1 MARQPYLRINFNRH
15 NPGRSLSVN
24 EIVTAIKDQM
34 TTDKVAPGCRLPPV
48 RVLAHQLGISKNTVQ
63 TAYDELAAQ
72 GLVESKRRVGLFVAS
87 DSQAMQVA
95 STAKV
100 PPPACIPLPPNYATS
115 QRRQTAVNS
124 IDLSSVFIDPELLPR
139 ERLAACFRAV
149 AKQPKLHVTY
159 DAQGISPLRGII
171 AERLQARG
179 IDARAEDIVTT
190 AGSQQALDI
199 VCRALE
205 CKRIATENPTYGL
218 GKLLFEMNQV
228 ETIGLPLD
236 PFSGV
241 DVDTWERIVVA
252 SKPALVYLTTNY
264 HNPTG
269 YSYSTSELH
278 HILDWSQQY
287 GFGLLEDDWGSEM
300 LSFSEFK
307 PSLRARGG
315 DGVLYINTFTKKLL
329 PALRLGYIVGN
340 PDTTPVLVASKAASC
355 LGLSPIVE
363 AALFEFLDRGY
374 YDVHLKQL
382 QHELDRRYQNC
393 LRLLRQT
400 MPEGVKWTTPG
411 GGPSLWLEIPARV
424 DCEKLCASLAA
435 RQVVV
440 RLSDDAFFGTPHLN
454 GFRIGYALLSPE
466 DMQRGIGIL
475 AEELKR
481 AVQ

>member
-15 NPGRSLSVN
+15 NPGRSLAVN
-24 EIVTAIKDQM
+24 QIVTAIKDQM
-34 TTDKVAPGCRLPPV
+34 VTDHIAPGCRLPPV

-87 DSQAMQVA
+87 DAKTVTVA
-95 STAKV
+95 SSAKV
-100 PPPACIPLPPNYATS
+100 PPPTCISLPPNYTAS
-115 QRRQTAVNS
+115 RRRQTTVNS

-139 ERLAACFRAV
+139 ERLAACFRTV
-149 AKQPKLHVTY
+149 IKQPKLHVAY
-159 DAQGISPLRGII
+159 DAQGIPPLRRII

-190 AGSQQALDI
+190 TGSQQALDI
-199 VCRALE
+199 VCRALG
-205 CKRIATENPTYGL
+205 CKRIATENPTYEH

-236 PFSGV
+236 PFYGL
-241 DVDTWERIVVA
+241 DVEAWERIIIA
-252 SKPALVYLTTNY
+252 SQPALVYLTTNY

-269 YSYSTSELH
+269 YSYSTSDLH
-278 HILDWSQQY
+278 HILHWSQQH
-287 GFGLLEDDWGSEM
+287 GFGILEDDWGSEM

-315 DGVLYINTFTKKLL
+315 AGVLYINTFTKKLL
-329 PALRLGYIVGN
+329 PALRLGYIAGN
-340 PDTTPVLVASKAASC
+340 PDTTPALVASKAAAC

-363 AALFEFLDRGY
+363 AALCEFLDRGY

-382 QHELDRRYQNC
+382 QHELDRRYENC
-393 LRLLRQT
+393 LQLLRQT

-411 GGPSLWLEIPARV
+411 GGPSLWLEIPSWV
-424 DCEKLCASLAA
+424 DREKLKASLEA
-435 RQVVV
+435 RRVVV

-454 GFRIGYALLSPE
+454 GFRIGYALLPPAE
-466 DMQRGIGIL
+466 MQRGIAIL
-475 AEELKR
+475 AEELKKLL
-481 AVQ
+481 